1 MNMTDDDGWAGMTW
15 NYWDYLDRNYS
26 RAGYDQTHLFS
37 MGFVYDLPFGKGQA
51 MLQSGVAAAVLGGW
65 QVNGVY
71 MAGTG
76 RLRNVSA
83 SGGSLN
89 APGNSQTA
97 DQIADDANLSRGD
110 RTADRWFNTSAFRNV
125 TEVRFG
131 TSGRNILVD
140 PGLQNLDLSLFKNIP
155 IREQFKAQFRAE
167 FFNSTN
173 SPHFAGPNSDVTSGS
188 FGRITAT
195 NGNARNRSIRFG
207 LRVQW

>member
-1 MNMTDDDGWAGMTW
+1 
-15 NYWDYLDRNYS
+15 
-26 RAGYDQTHLFS
+26 

-167 FFNSTN
+167 FFNFTN
-173 SPHFAGPNSDVTSGS
+173 SPHYAGPNSDVTSGS